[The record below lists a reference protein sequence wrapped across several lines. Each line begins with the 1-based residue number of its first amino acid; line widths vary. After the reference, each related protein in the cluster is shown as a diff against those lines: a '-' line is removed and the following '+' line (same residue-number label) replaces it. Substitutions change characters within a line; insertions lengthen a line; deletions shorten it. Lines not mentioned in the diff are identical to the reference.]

1 MDISQDDLLS
11 MTGFTEEELNNFKDT
26 LFGQKTL
33 TFLYLWTDLTKRA
46 LSANRAV
53 LDNCF
58 KKIDSGEYECRF
70 CEEGIP
76 SWKSEVAREHKSEC
90 PINLVTDV
98 IHQTA
103 KLKNTLGD
111 SDGEQ
116 GMEATKNPMSGNG
129 DQT

>member
-46 LSANRAV
+46 LSANRSV

-98 IHQTA
+98 IYQTA
-103 KLKNTLGD
+103 KLKDTLGD
-111 SDGEQ
+111 SD
-116 GMEATKNPMSGNG
+116 EATKNSVSRDG